1 MVSQREVHFDL
12 PPPPRTKASTVTRS
26 LRFTLAVATAAVA
39 ALALSAC
46 SSGGSSSGS
55 DGTVTDGKLTIATG
69 EPAYSPWIEDNKPE
83 SGKGF
88 ESAVAYAVAKEMGYS
103 KSDVVWKRSTF
114 DSAIAPGP
122 KDWDLN
128 VQQFSI
134 DAKRKKAVDMS
145 SAYYTTTQAVV
156 TTSTSKAVDDT
167 SIAALKKDAIGVAT
181 GSTSI
186 ASVKSVLG
194 ITPQVFNSNDDAVLA
209 LKSGQIDAIVTDLPT
224 AFYMAA
230 AQLDDGTVSAQFPS
244 DGKGDQFG
252 FVLPKGSELTSKV
265 DKALKSLTDDGTLE
279 DLQTK
284 WLSSET
290 NTPVLK

>member
-1 MVSQREVHFDL
+1 MT
-12 PPPPRTKASTVTRS
+12 RTRRLS
-26 LRFTLAVATAAVA
+26 LAVATAAVA
-39 ALALSAC
+39 ALGLAAC
-46 SSGGSSSGS
+46 SAGGSSGGS

-69 EPAYSPWIEDNKPE
+69 QPAYSPWVEDDDPE

-88 ESAVAYAVAKEMGYS
+88 ESAVAYAVAKEMGYA
-103 KSDVVWKRSTF
+103 KGDVVWKRSTF

-145 SAYYTTTQAVV
+145 TSYYTTTQAVV
-156 TTSTSKAVDDT
+156 TTSGSKAAEDT
-167 SIAALKKDAIGVAT
+167 TVAALKGDTIGVAS

-186 ASVKSVLG
+186 ASVKDVLG
-194 ITPQVFNSNDDAVLA
+194 VTPQVFNSNDDAVLA

-230 AQLDDGTVSAQFPS
+230 AQLDDGTVSAQFPE
-244 DGKGDQFG
+244 DGSGDQFG
-252 FVLPKGSELTSKV
+252 FVLPKGSALTSKV
-265 DKALKSLTDDGTLE
+265 DEALATLEQDGTLA

>member
-1 MVSQREVHFDL
+1 M
-12 PPPPRTKASTVTRS
+12 TRP
-26 LRFTLAVATAAVA
+26 LRRTLAAATAVVA
-39 ALALSAC
+39 ALALAAC
-46 SSGGSSSGS
+46 SAGGTSGGSG

-69 EPAYSPWIEDNKPE
+69 QPAYSPWVEDDEPQ

-88 ESAVAYAVAKEMGYS
+88 EAAVAYAVAKEMGYA

-145 SAYYTTTQAVV
+145 TAYYTTTQAVV
-156 TTSTSKAVDDT
+156 TTKGSKAVDAT
-167 SIAALKKDAIGVAT
+167 TVAALKQDTIGVAA

-186 ASVKSVLG
+186 GSVKDVLG
-194 ITPQVFNSNDDAVLA
+194 VTPQVFNSNDDAVLA

-230 AQLDDGTVSAQFPS
+230 AQLDDGTVSAQFPQ
-244 DGKGDQFG
+244 DGSGDQFG
-252 FVLPKGSELTSKV
+252 FVLPKGSALTSKV
-265 DKALKSLTDDGTLE
+265 DDALATLQSDGTLE
-279 DLQTK
+279 ELQTK

>member
-1 MVSQREVHFDL
+1 
-12 PPPPRTKASTVTRS
+12 VTRTRRLS
-26 LRFTLAVATAAVA
+26 LAVATAAVA
-39 ALALSAC
+39 ALGLAAC
-46 SSGGSSSGS
+46 SAGGSSGGS

-69 EPAYSPWIEDNKPE
+69 QPAYSPWIEDDDPE

-88 ESAVAYAVAKEMGYS
+88 ESAVAYAVAKEMGYA
-103 KSDVVWKRSTF
+103 KGDVVWKRSTF

-145 SAYYTTTQAVV
+145 TPYYTTTQAVV
-156 TTSTSKAVDDT
+156 TTSGSKAAEDT
-167 SIAALKKDAIGVAT
+167 TVAALKGDTIGVAS

-186 ASVKSVLG
+186 ASVKDVLG
-194 ITPQVFNSNDDAVLA
+194 VTPQVFNSNDDAVLA

-224 AFYMAA
+224 AFTMAA
-230 AQLDDGTVSAQFPS
+230 AQLDDGTVSAQFPE
-244 DGKGDQFG
+244 DGSGDQFG
-252 FVLPKGSELTSKV
+252 FVLPKGSALTSKV
-265 DKALKSLTDDGTLE
+265 DEALATLEQDGTLA

>member
-1 MVSQREVHFDL
+1 M
-12 PPPPRTKASTVTRS
+12 TRS
-26 LRFTLAVATAAVA
+26 LRFTLAVASAAVA

-46 SSGGSSSGS
+46 SAGGSSSNA

-69 EPAYSPWIEDNKPE
+69 DPAYSPWIEDNDPE

-103 KSDVVWKRSTF
+103 RSDVVWKRSTF

-156 TTSTSKAVDDT
+156 TTSGSKAADDT
-167 SIAALKKDAIGVAT
+167 TIAALKQDAIGVAT

-186 ASVKSVLG
+186 ASVKDVLG
-194 ITPQVFNSNDDAVLA
+194 VTPQVFNSNDDAVLA
-209 LKSGQIDAIVTDLPT
+209 LTSGQIDAIVTDLPT
-224 AFYMAA
+224 AFYMAS
-230 AQLDDGTVSAQFPS
+230 AQVDDGTVSAQFPD
-244 DGKGDQFG
+244 DGEGDQFG

-265 DKALKSLTDDGTLE
+265 DKALKTLDDDGTLQ

-290 NTPVLK
+290 GTPVLK

>member
-1 MVSQREVHFDL
+1 M
-12 PPPPRTKASTVTRS
+12 TRS
-26 LRFTLAVATAAVA
+26 LRLTLAVATAAVA

-46 SSGGSSSGS
+46 SGSSNSGS
-55 DGTVTDGKLTIATG
+55 NADGTVTDGKLTIATG
-69 EPAYSPWIEDNKPE
+69 EPAYSPWIDDNDPE

-88 ESAVAYAVAKEMGYS
+88 ESAVAYAVAKELGYS

-156 TTSTSKAVDDT
+156 TTSTSKAADATTVD
-167 SIAALKKDAIGVAT
+167 ALKQDTIGVAT

-194 ITPQVFNSNDDAVLA
+194 VTPQVFNSNDDAVLA

-265 DKALKSLTDDGTLE
+265 DEALESLKDDGTLD

>member
-1 MVSQREVHFDL
+1 M
-12 PPPPRTKASTVTRS
+12 TRS
-26 LRFTLAVATAAVA
+26 LRFTLAVATAAAA
-39 ALALSAC
+39 ALALAAC
-46 SSGGSSSGS
+46 SSGSSSAS
-55 DGTVTDGKLTIATG
+55 GTITDGKLTIATG
-69 EPAYSPWIEDNKPE
+69 QPAYSPWVSDNKPE

-88 ESAVAYAVAKEMGYS
+88 ESAVAYAVAKEMGYA

-128 VQQFSI
+128 IQQFSI

-145 SAYYTTTQAVV
+145 SPYYTTTQAVV
-156 TTSTSKAVDDT
+156 TTSKSKAAHDT
-167 SIAALKKDAIGVAT
+167 TIATLKQDAIGVAT

-186 ASVKSVLG
+186 TSVKDVLG
-194 ITPQVFNSNDDAVLA
+194 VTPQVFNSNDDAVLA

-224 AFYMAA
+224 AFYMAG
-230 AQLDDGTVSAQFPS
+230 AQLDNGTVSAQFPA

-252 FVLPKGSELTSKV
+252 FVLPKGSGLTSKV
-265 DKALKSLTDDGTLE
+265 DKAIAKLDSDGTLKS
-279 DLQTK
+279 LQTK

>member
-1 MVSQREVHFDL
+1 MT
-12 PPPPRTKASTVTRS
+12 RTRRLS
-26 LRFTLAVATAAVA
+26 LAVATATVA
-39 ALALSAC
+39 ALALAAC
-46 SSGGSSSGS
+46 SAGGSSAGS

-69 EPAYSPWIEDNKPE
+69 QPAYSPWVEDDDPQ

-88 ESAVAYAVAKEMGYS
+88 ESAVAYAVAKEMGYA

-114 DSAIAPGP
+114 DSAVAPGP

-128 VQQFSI
+128 IQQFSI
-134 DAKRKKAVDMS
+134 SSQRKKAVDMS
-145 SAYYTTTQAVV
+145 TPYYTTTQAVV
-156 TTSTSKAVDDT
+156 TTQKSKAVADT
-167 SIAALKKDAIGVAT
+167 TVAALKRDTIGVAA

-186 ASVKSVLG
+186 ASVKDTIG

-224 AFYMAA
+224 AFSMSA
-230 AQLDDGTVSAQFPS
+230 AQLDDGTVSAQFPA
-244 DGKGDQFG
+244 DGSGDQFG
-252 FVLPKGSELTSKV
+252 FVLPKGSALTTKV
-265 DKALKSLTDDGTLE
+265 DTALKKLDADGTLRQ
-279 DLQTK
+279 LQTK

>member
-1 MVSQREVHFDL
+1 
-12 PPPPRTKASTVTRS
+12 VTRL
-26 LRFTLAVATAAVA
+26 LRSTIAVATTAVA
-39 ALALSAC
+39 ALALAAC
-46 SSGGSSSGS
+46 SAGGTGGSSS

-69 EPAYSPWIEDNKPE
+69 QPAYSPWVEDNKPQT
-83 SGKGF
+83 GKGF
-88 ESAVAYAVAKEMGYS
+88 ESAVAYAVAEEMGYD

-114 DSAIAPGP
+114 DSAIAPGA

-145 SAYYTTTQAVV
+145 SPYYTTTQAVV
-156 TTSTSKAVDDT
+156 TTSGSKAAGDISV
-167 SIAALKKDAIGVAT
+167 AALKKDTIGVAT

-186 ASVKSVLG
+186 TAVKDVLG

-224 AFYMAA
+224 AFYMSA
-230 AQLDDGTVSAQFPS
+230 AQLDDGTVSAQFPA

-252 FVLPKGSELTSKV
+252 FVLPKGSALTKKV
-265 DKALKSLTDDGTLE
+265 DTALGKLDDDGTLSK
-279 DLQTK
+279 LQTK

>member
-1 MVSQREVHFDL
+1 MT
-12 PPPPRTKASTVTRS
+12 RT
-26 LRFTLAVATAAVA
+26 LRLSLAVATAAVA
-39 ALALSAC
+39 ALALSSCA
-46 SSGGSSSGS
+46 SGS
-55 DGTVTDGKLTIATG
+55 GDSADGTVTDGKLTIATG
-69 EPAYSPWIEDNKPE
+69 QPAYSPWVEDNKPQ

-88 ESAVAYAVAKEMGYS
+88 ESAVAYAVAKEMGYD

-145 SAYYTTTQAVV
+145 SPYYTTTQAVV
-156 TTSTSKAVDDT
+156 TTTKSDAADDT
-167 SIAALKKDAIGVAT
+167 TVAALKKDAIGVAT

-186 ASVKSVLG
+186 ASVKNTLG
-194 ITPQVFNSNDDAVLA
+194 VTPQVFNSNDDAVLA

-230 AQLDDGTVSAQFPS
+230 SQLDDGTVSAQFPA

-252 FVLPKGSELTSKV
+252 FVLPKDSELTSKV
-265 DKALKSLTDDGTLE
+265 DKALKTLDDDGTLQ

-290 NTPVLK
+290 NTPVLQ

>member
-1 MVSQREVHFDL
+1 M
-12 PPPPRTKASTVTRS
+12 TRS
-26 LRFTLAVATAAVA
+26 LRRSIAAVATAAVA

-46 SSGGSSSGS
+46 AAGGSSGA
-55 DGTVTDGKLTIATG
+55 DGTVTDGKLTVATG
-69 EPAYSPWIEDNKPE
+69 QPAYSPWVEDDKPQ

-88 ESAVAYAVAKEMGYS
+88 ESAVAYAVANEMGYD
-103 KSDVVWKRSTF
+103 KGDVVWKRSTF

-128 VQQFSI
+128 LQQFSI

-145 SAYYTTTQAVV
+145 TPYYTTTQAVV
-156 TTSTSKAVDDT
+156 TSTSSKAAADVT
-167 SIAALKKDAIGVAT
+167 VAALKKDAIGVAA

-186 ASVKSVLG
+186 ASVKNTLG
-194 ITPQVFNSNDDAVLA
+194 VTPQVFNSNDDAVLA

-224 AFYMAA
+224 AFFMAA
-230 AQLDDGTVSAQFPS
+230 SQLDDGTVSAQFPS

-252 FVLPKGSELTSKV
+252 FVLPKGSALTSKV
-265 DKALKSLTDDGTLE
+265 DTALKKLDDDGTLRE
-279 DLQTK
+279 LQTK

>member
-1 MVSQREVHFDL
+1 MT
-12 PPPPRTKASTVTRS
+12 RTRRLS
-26 LRFTLAVATAAVA
+26 LAVATAAVA
-39 ALALSAC
+39 ALALAAC
-46 SSGGSSSGS
+46 SAGGSGSGG
-55 DGTVTDGKLTIATG
+55 DTVTDGKLTIATG
-69 EPAYSPWIEDNKPE
+69 QPAYSPWVEDDAPQ
-83 SGKGF
+83 SGRGF
-88 ESAVAYAVAKEMGYS
+88 ESAVAYAVAEEMGYA

-156 TTSTSKAVDDT
+156 TTKSSKAIDDT
-167 SIAALKKDAIGVAT
+167 TVAALKGDTIGVAS

-186 ASVKSVLG
+186 SSVKDVLG
-194 ITPQVFNSNDDAVLA
+194 VTPQVFNSNDDAVLA

-230 AQLDDGTVSAQFPS
+230 AQLDDGTVSAQFPE
-244 DGKGDQFG
+244 DGSGDQFG
-252 FVLPKGSELTSKV
+252 FVLPKGSALTSKV
-265 DKALKSLTDDGTLE
+265 DDALAALRKDGTLE
-279 DLQTK
+279 QLQTK
-284 WLSSET
+284 WLSSAT

>member
-1 MVSQREVHFDL
+1 
-12 PPPPRTKASTVTRS
+12 VTRH

-46 SSGGSSSGS
+46 SAGGSSNA

-69 EPAYSPWIEDNKPE
+69 DPAYSPWVEDNKPQ

-156 TTSTSKAVDDT
+156 TTSGSKAAGDT
-167 SIAALKKDAIGVAT
+167 TIAALKQDAIGVAT

-186 ASVKSVLG
+186 ASVKDVLG
-194 ITPQVFNSNDDAVLA
+194 VTPQVFNSNDDAVLA

-224 AFYMAA
+224 AFYMAS
-230 AQLDDGTVSAQFPS
+230 AQVDDGTVSAQFPD

-252 FVLPKGSELTSKV
+252 FVLPKDSELTSKV
-265 DKALKSLTDDGTLE
+265 DKALKTLDDDGTLQ

-290 NTPVLK
+290 GTPVLK

>member
-1 MVSQREVHFDL
+1 M
-12 PPPPRTKASTVTRS
+12 TRP
-26 LRFTLAVATAAVA
+26 LRLTLAVATAAIT
-39 ALALSAC
+39 ALALASCSA
-46 SSGGSSSGS
+46 GDSGS
-55 DGTVTDGKLTIATG
+55 GNADGTVTDGKLTIATG
-69 EPAYSPWIEDNKPE
+69 QPAYSPWVEDDDPE

-88 ESAVAYAVAKEMGYS
+88 EAAVAYAVAEEMGYDEG
-103 KSDVVWKRSTF
+103 DVVWKRSTF

-145 SAYYTTTQAVV
+145 TAYYTTTQAVV
-156 TTSTSKAVDDT
+156 TTEGSEAADATTVAALQDDT
-167 SIAALKKDAIGVAT
+167 IGVAA

-186 ASVKSVLG
+186 ASVKDVLG
-194 ITPQVFNSNDDAVLA
+194 VTPQVFNSNDDAVLA

-224 AFYMAA
+224 AFSMAA
-230 AQLDDGTVSAQFPS
+230 AQLDDGTVSAQFPA
-244 DGKGDQFG
+244 DGAGDEFG

-265 DKALKSLTDDGTLE
+265 DEALATLRSDGTLE
-279 DLQTK
+279 DLQAK

-290 NTPVLK
+290 DTPVLK

>member
-1 MVSQREVHFDL
+1 
-12 PPPPRTKASTVTRS
+12 VTRL
-26 LRFTLAVATAAVA
+26 LRSTIAAATTVVA
-39 ALALSAC
+39 ALALTAC
-46 SSGGSSSGS
+46 SAGGTGGGNA

-69 EPAYSPWIEDNKPE
+69 QPAYSPWVEDNKPQT
-83 SGKGF
+83 GKGF
-88 ESAVAYAVAKEMGYS
+88 ESAVAYAVAEEMGYD

-114 DSAIAPGP
+114 DSAIAPGA

-145 SAYYTTTQAVV
+145 SPYYTTTQAVV
-156 TTSTSKAVDDT
+156 TTSGSKAAGDISV
-167 SIAALKKDAIGVAT
+167 AALKKDTIGVAT

-186 ASVKSVLG
+186 TAVKDVLG

-224 AFYMAA
+224 AFYMSA
-230 AQLDDGTVSAQFPS
+230 AQLDDGTVSAQFPA

-252 FVLPKGSELTSKV
+252 FVLPKGSALTKKV
-265 DKALKSLTDDGTLE
+265 DTALGKLDDDGTLSK
-279 DLQTK
+279 LQAK

>member
-1 MVSQREVHFDL
+1 
-12 PPPPRTKASTVTRS
+12 VTRT
-26 LRFTLAVATAAVA
+26 LRLSLAVATAAVA
-39 ALALSAC
+39 ALALSSCSAG
-46 SSGGSSSGS
+46 SSGGA
-55 DGTVTDGKLTIATG
+55 DGTVSDGKLTIATG
-69 EPAYSPWIEDNKPE
+69 QPAYSPWVEDNKPQ

-88 ESAVAYAVAKEMGYS
+88 ESAVAYAVAKEMGYA

-114 DSAIAPGP
+114 DSAVAPGP

-134 DAKRKKAVDMS
+134 SSQRKKAVDMS
-145 SAYYTTTQAVV
+145 SPYYTTTQAVV
-156 TTSTSKAVDDT
+156 TTEKSKAIDDT
-167 SIAALKKDAIGVAT
+167 TVAKLKQDTIGVAA

-186 ASVKSVLG
+186 TSVKDTLG
-194 ITPQVFNSNDDAVLA
+194 VTPQVFNSNDDAVLA

-224 AFYMAA
+224 AFYMSA

-244 DGKGDQFG
+244 DGQGDQFG
-252 FVLPKGSELTSKV
+252 FVLPKDSELTSKV
-265 DKALKSLTDDGTLE
+265 DSALKELDDDGTLQ

>member
-1 MVSQREVHFDL
+1 M
-12 PPPPRTKASTVTRS
+12 TRS

>member
-1 MVSQREVHFDL
+1 MLVSHLPVHFVL
-12 PPPPRTKASTVTRS
+12 APHPLHEGPTVTRS
-26 LRFTLAVATAAVA
+26 FRLSLAIATTAVA
-39 ALALSAC
+39 ALALTAC
-46 SSGGSSSGS
+46 SAGGSSGS

-69 EPAYSPWIEDNKPE
+69 QPAYSPWVEDNKPQ

-88 ESAVAYAVAKEMGYS
+88 ESAVAYAVAKEMGYA

-114 DSAIAPGP
+114 DSAVAPGP

-134 DAKRKKAVDMS
+134 SSQRKKAVDMS
-145 SAYYTTTQAVV
+145 SPYYTTTQAVV
-156 TTSTSKAVDDT
+156 TTKKSKAVDDT
-167 SIAALKKDAIGVAT
+167 TVASLKQDTIGVAA

-186 ASVKSVLG
+186 TSVKDVLG
-194 ITPQVFNSNDDAVLA
+194 VTPQVFNSNDDAVLA

-224 AFYMAA
+224 AFYMSG
-230 AQLDDGTVSAQFPS
+230 AQLDDGTVSAQFPA

-252 FVLPKGSELTSKV
+252 FVLPKDSGLTSKV
-265 DKALKSLTDDGTLE
+265 DNALKTLDADGTLTA
-279 DLQTK
+279 LQKK

>member
-1 MVSQREVHFDL
+1 M
-12 PPPPRTKASTVTRS
+12 TRP
-26 LRFTLAVATAAVA
+26 LRISIAVATAAVA
-39 ALALSAC
+39 ALALSSCA
-46 SSGGSSSGS
+46 SGS
-55 DGTVTDGKLTIATG
+55 GNSADGTVADGKLTIATG
-69 EPAYSPWIEDNKPE
+69 QPAYSPWVEDNKPQ

-88 ESAVAYAVAKEMGYS
+88 ESAVAYAVAKEMGYA

-128 VQQFSI
+128 IQQFSI

-156 TTSTSKAVDDT
+156 TTSGSKAVDDT
-167 SIAALKKDAIGVAT
+167 TIDSLKKDAIGVAT

-186 ASVKSVLG
+186 ASVKDVLG
-194 ITPQVFNSNDDAVLA
+194 VTPQVFNSNDDAVLA

-230 AQLDDGTVSAQFPS
+230 AQLDDGTVSAQFPA

-265 DKALKSLTDDGTLE
+265 DKALQTLDDDGTLKQ
-279 DLQTK
+279 LQTK

>member
-1 MVSQREVHFDL
+1 
-12 PPPPRTKASTVTRS
+12 VTRL
-26 LRFTLAVATAAVA
+26 LRSTIAAATTVVA
-39 ALALSAC
+39 ALALTAC
-46 SSGGSSSGS
+46 SAGGTGGGNAG
-55 DGTVTDGKLTIATG
+55 GTVTDGKLTIATG
-69 EPAYSPWIEDNKPE
+69 QPAYSPWVEDNKPQT
-83 SGKGF
+83 GKGF
-88 ESAVAYAVAKEMGYS
+88 ESAVAYAVAEEMGYD

-114 DSAIAPGP
+114 DSAIAPGA

-145 SAYYTTTQAVV
+145 SPYYTTTQAVV
-156 TTSTSKAVDDT
+156 TTSGSKAAGDISV
-167 SIAALKKDAIGVAT
+167 AALKKDTIGVAT

-186 ASVKSVLG
+186 TAVKDVLG

-224 AFYMAA
+224 AFYMSA
-230 AQLDDGTVSAQFPS
+230 AQLDDGTVSAQFPA

-252 FVLPKGSELTSKV
+252 FVLPKGSALTKKV
-265 DKALKSLTDDGTLE
+265 DTALGKLDDDGTLSK
-279 DLQTK
+279 LQAK

-290 NTPVLK
+290 NTPVLR

>member
-1 MVSQREVHFDL
+1 M
-12 PPPPRTKASTVTRS
+12 TRS
-26 LRFTLAVATAAVA
+26 LRLTLAVATAAVA

-46 SSGGSSSGS
+46 SGSSSSGS
-55 DGTVTDGKLTIATG
+55 NADGTVTDGKLTIATG
-69 EPAYSPWIEDNKPE
+69 EPAYSPWIDDNEPE

-88 ESAVAYAVAKEMGYS
+88 ESAVAYAVAKELGYS

-156 TTSTSKAVDDT
+156 TTSTSKAADATTVD
-167 SIAALKKDAIGVAT
+167 ALKQDAIGVAT

-194 ITPQVFNSNDDAVLA
+194 VTPQVFNSNDDAVLA

-252 FVLPKGSELTSKV
+252 FVLPKGSALTSKV
-265 DKALKSLTDDGTLE
+265 DQALEELKDDGTLE

>member
-1 MVSQREVHFDL
+1 
-12 PPPPRTKASTVTRS
+12 VTRTRRLS
-26 LRFTLAVATAAVA
+26 LAVATAAVA
-39 ALALSAC
+39 AIALSAC
-46 SSGGSSSGS
+46 SAGGSGSS

-69 EPAYSPWIEDNKPE
+69 QPAYSPWVEDNKPQ

-88 ESAVAYAVAKEMGYS
+88 ESAVAYAVAKEMGYA

-114 DSAIAPGP
+114 DSAVAPGP

-134 DAKRKKAVDMS
+134 SSQRKKAVDMS
-145 SAYYTTTQAVV
+145 SPYYTTTQAVV
-156 TTSTSKAVDDT
+156 TTQKSEAVDHTTIAKLKGDT
-167 SIAALKKDAIGVAT
+167 IGVAA

-186 ASVKSVLG
+186 TSVKDTLG
-194 ITPQVFNSNDDAVLA
+194 VTPQVFNSNDDAVLA

-224 AFYMAA
+224 AFYMSA
-230 AQLDDGTVSAQFPS
+230 AQLDDGTVSAQFPA

-252 FVLPKGSELTSKV
+252 FVLPKDSELTSKV
-265 DKALKSLTDDGTLE
+265 DSAVKKLDDDGTLQ